1 MIRRRARDDVSVS
14 FVRFGWFV
22 LTTRDIVDHVDP
34 PTAAGAPDFRTL
46 FEGAPGCYL
55 VLGPDLTIVAVSD
68 SYLRATMTRRDD
80 IVGRG
85 LFDVFPANPDDDAET
100 GVGNL
105 SASLERVRRDL
116 NPDAMAVQKYDIQRP
131 EADGGG
137 FEQRW
142 WSPINLP
149 VLGPDGKL
157 SHIIHC
163 VEDVTEFVRVAERG
177 AANEELA
184 TALQQRTVQMEVD
197 ILRRSQ
203 DLHDANARLRAASDA
218 KNDFL
223 SRMSHELRTPLNAI
237 LGFAQLL
244 EMEPLDVRQLDFA
257 SQIAYA
263 GRHLLGLID
272 EVLDITQIESGQLRL
287 SLEPVHVQDAI
298 DAAVRMVQPLA
309 DARSVRVSDHL
320 SAVGDQHV
328 RADFQ
333 RLQQV
338 FVNLLAN
345 AVKYNREGGDVRLS
359 FDEVTPGRARIIVAD
374 TGIGIAHADLSLLFA
389 PFERL
394 GADCTD
400 VEGSGLGLAVTKHL
414 VEAMGGTIDVESRLG
429 QGTSFSVELPLCASS
444 RVPVDDKRRSP
455 IVTAERSAA
464 RRTVLY
470 VEDNLSNVRLV
481 EEILRDRQEVS
492 LLIATS
498 GARAIQL
505 ARERLPHVVLLD
517 LHLPDMSGEDV
528 LRELRLDPRT
538 ASTCVVVL
546 SADATPANARRLIA
560 AGATEYMTK
569 PFDISTLLRVI
580 SQAPAAAD
588 AVGATPSAHPVL
600 DDGVMSMFHQLV
612 DSSVDGGRRIADLIS
627 TFLRDAERRVVDLE
641 AATASGEWP
650 VVRELAHSLAGSS
663 LGFGTRLLAQE
674 CHQLERSAAAGTVV
688 DVDGTMARIRAA
700 FVQARTEL
708 EAEFLSSV

>member
-1 MIRRRARDDVSVS
+1 M
-14 FVRFGWFV
+14 
-22 LTTRDIVDHVDP
+22 
-34 PTAAGAPDFRTL
+34 GAPDFRAL

-55 VLGPDLTIVAVSD
+55 VLDPDLTIIAVSD

-80 IVGRG
+80 VVGRG
-85 LFDVFPANPDDDAET
+85 LFDVFPANPNDEAET

-105 SASLERVRRDL
+105 AASLERVRRDL
-116 NPDAMAVQKYDIQRP
+116 IPDAMAVQKYDIQRP
-131 EADGGG
+131 DADGGG

-142 WSPINLP
+142 WSPINVP
-149 VLGPDGKL
+149 VLGSDGGL
-157 SHIIHC
+157 ISIIHR
-163 VEDVTEFVRVAERG
+163 VEDVTEFVRVAERS
-177 AANEELA
+177 AAHEELA
-184 TALQQRTVQMEVD
+184 TELQHRTAQMEAD

-203 DLHDANARLRAASDA
+203 DLHDANARLRAASNA

-244 EMEPLDVRQLDFA
+244 ERESLEARPLDFA
-257 SQIAYA
+257 SQIELA

-272 EVLDITQIESGQLRL
+272 EVLDISQIESGYLRL

-298 DAAVRMVQPLA
+298 DAAVRMVRPLA
-309 DARSVRVSDHL
+309 DARSVRVSDHIT
-320 SAVGDQHV
+320 AVGGQHV
-328 RADFQ
+328 HADAQ

-345 AVKYNREGGDVRLS
+345 AVKYNRVGGDVRLS

-394 GADCTD
+394 GADRTD
-400 VEGSGLGLAVTKHL
+400 AEGSGLGLALTKNL
-414 VEAMGGTIDVESRLG
+414 IEAMGGTIGVESRLG
-429 QGTSFSVELPLCASS
+429 QGTTFWIELPICAPP
-444 RVPVDDKRRSP
+444 RVLLDDSP
-455 IVTAERSAA
+455 RPAAVVTAGAGA

-481 EEILRDRQEVS
+481 EEIFRDREEVT

-498 GARAIQL
+498 GAVAIEL
-505 ARERLPHVVLLD
+505 AGQRLPDVVLLD

-538 ASTCVVVL
+538 ASMCIVVL

-560 AGATEYMTK
+560 DGATEYMTK
-569 PFDISTLLRVI
+569 PFDINALLRVI
-580 SQAPAAAD
+580 FNAPVPARVAAVSQSPASELD
-588 AVGATPSAHPVL
+588 EGVL
-600 DDGVMSMFHQLV
+600 AMFHQLV
-612 DSSVDGGRRIADLIS
+612 GSSFDGETRVADLIA
-627 TFLRDAERRVVDLE
+627 TFLHDAERRVVELE
-641 AATASGEWP
+641 ASGDSGDWP
-650 VVRELAHSLAGSS
+650 NVRELAHSLAGSS
-663 LGFGTRLLAQE
+663 LAFGTRLLAQE
-674 CHQLERSAAAGTVV
+674 CCDLERAASVGAVV
-688 DVDGTMARIRAA
+688 DVDGTMARIRSALLR
-700 FVQARTEL
+700 ARTEL
-708 EAEFLSSV
+708 ESEFLSSV